1 MNIYVVSSDKK
12 ETKKLKDFLM
22 GEYPDANISSFG
34 ESMSSLAS
42 AREDGVPDMA
52 FLDYDMPELSGYI
65 LGTYLKEM
73 NPFINIIL
81 LADDR
86 EHAYDAVK
94 LHVSGYLLKPVDGKD
109 LQYELS
115 DLRYSGASASK
126 GRIFIQT
133 FGDFE
138 IFVDGTPVTFKYSRT
153 KEVVAVLVNNR
164 GAQTTN
170 GEIIASLWEDDGDP
184 EKKLSY
190 LRNLRQDLQNT
201 LKKYKLE
208 GIIQKQ
214 RGSMSIVPDR
224 IECDLY
230 EWLDKK
236 KESKYQYIGD
246 YMNQYS
252 WPEFFHAELDELNY
266 QLYDE

>member
-22 GEYPDANISSFG
+22 SEYPDANISSFG
-34 ESMSSLAS
+34 DSMSSLAS
-42 AREDGVPDMA
+42 AREDGAPDMD

-73 NPFINIIL
+73 NPFTNIIL
-81 LADDR
+81 LADGR

-138 IFVDGTPVTFKYSRT
+138 I
-153 KEVVAVLVNNR
+153 
-164 GAQTTN
+164 
-170 GEIIASLWEDDGDP
+170 
-184 EKKLSY
+184 
-190 LRNLRQDLQNT
+190 
-201 LKKYKLE
+201 
-208 GIIQKQ
+208 
-214 RGSMSIVPDR
+214 
-224 IECDLY
+224 
-230 EWLDKK
+230 
-236 KESKYQYIGD
+236 
-246 YMNQYS
+246 
-252 WPEFFHAELDELNY
+252 
-266 QLYDE
+266 